1 MWDLRGVIP
10 DSEQK
15 TDPLVDKC
23 RNIVA
28 DIENEPDR
36 DKARDAVQVD
46 LQEIAEDVAIEESH
60 GLDLDYISMIALK
73 DSLGTEF
80 VERIRAIFSEKG
92 HLSKAKNFEFRPPQQ
107 EMAMAV
113 ARALEEERHLVVEAG
128 TGVGKSLAYLAPAIL
143 FALEQHKKAIVST
156 HTINLQEQLLY
167 KDIPIL
173 RKILP
178 VEFEAALMKGRQNYL
193 CPRRLERALQQANEL
208 FTGPEQNELSR
219 LAQWARTTR
228 DGSLSDLSVDPDPKV
243 WAQVCSEPHICTTKS
258 CGQSS
263 CFYQQARKR
272 LLTSDVIVINHTL
285 LFMLLGSPDQQ
296 EERESGYLFP
306 NDFIIF
312 DEAHTVEQVASRQVG
327 IGISQYGLRS
337 TIQRLYNARTR
348 KGLFTVM
355 RDAPGVRLAADLVD
369 RADQFFA
376 AIESRSDFR
385 KGREFRV
392 RAPEFVT
399 DTITGHLSALQARI
413 SEVAKRADDEFLKAE
428 LQELGRRIRGA
439 REDTATFLE
448 QSAHEHVY
456 WVERTGKT
464 AQFLSLNAAPI
475 DLAPVLRRMIFR
487 EDCSC
492 VMTSATLS
500 VGRPDLAYLR
510 QRVGAD
516 EAEPLLLGSPFDF
529 SAQMKMFIV
538 QKMPDPRDAGYEE
551 ALEHWIAHF
560 VEETDGRAFV
570 LFTSYRGM
578 QQVAD
583 QMREFFARKKFNL
596 LVQGGGAPR
605 GKLLEQFKTTPR
617 SVLFGTDSFWMGVDV
632 PGEALSNVIITRLPF
647 AVPDHP
653 LIEAKLE
660 LVEERGGDP
669 FTEYSLPEAILK
681 LRQGVGRLIRT
692 KIDRGIIVILDN
704 RIVNKPYGRAFLQAL
719 PKCPVKI
726 I

>member
-1 MWDLRGVIP
+1 
-10 DSEQK
+10 
-15 TDPLVDKC
+15 
-23 RNIVA
+23 
-28 DIENEPDR
+28 
-36 DKARDAVQVD
+36 
-46 LQEIAEDVAIEESH
+46 
-60 GLDLDYISMIALK
+60 MIALK

-80 VERIRAIFSEKG
+80 VERIRTIFSENG
-92 HLSKAKNFEFRPPQQ
+92 RLSKAKNFEFRRQQQ
-107 EMAMAV
+107 EMAAAM

-128 TGVGKSLAYLAPAIL
+128 TGVGKSLAYLVPATL
-143 FALEQHKKAIVST
+143 FALEHHKKAIVST

-173 RKILP
+173 KKILP

-208 FTGPEQNELSR
+208 FTGPEQNELTR
-219 LAQWARTTR
+219 LAEWADTTR
-228 DGSLSDLSVDPDPKV
+228 DGSLSDLSVEPDPKV
-243 WAQVCSEPHICTTKS
+243 WTQVCSEPHICTGKN
-258 CGQSS
+258 CGQQSN

-272 LLTSDVIVINHTL
+272 LLSSDVIVINHTL
-285 LFMLLGSPDQQ
+285 LFMLLGSPDAQ

-312 DEAHTVEQVASRQVG
+312 DEAHTVEQVASRQIG

-348 KGLFTVM
+348 KGLFTIT
-355 RDAPGVRLAADLVD
+355 RDAIGVRLAADLVD
-369 RADQFFA
+369 EVDKFFA
-376 AIESRSDFR
+376 AVESCSDFR

-392 RAPEFVT
+392 RAPEFVP
-399 DTITGHLSALQARI
+399 DAITGRLTGLQARI
-413 SEVAKRADDEFLKAE
+413 AEVARRADDEFLKAE
-428 LQELGRRIRGA
+428 LQEHGRRIRDA
-439 REDTATFLE
+439 RDGIAIFLE

-475 DLAPVLRRMIFR
+475 DIAPVLRRMIFR

-500 VGRPDLAYLR
+500 VGRPDLAYFR
-510 QRVGAD
+510 QRIGAD
-516 EAEPLLLGSPFDF
+516 EVEPLLLGSPFDF
-529 SAQMKMFIV
+529 RTQMKIFIV
-538 QKMPDPRDAGYEE
+538 RKMPDPRDAGYEQ
-551 ALEHWIAHF
+551 ALEHWIGHF

-583 QMREFFARKKFNL
+583 QMGEFFLRKKLNL

-617 SVLFGTDSFWMGVDV
+617 SVLFGTDSFWSGVDV

-647 AVPDHP
+647 AVPDYP

-660 LVEERGGDP
+660 LVEERGGDA

-692 KIDRGIIVILDN
+692 KSDRGIIVILDN
-704 RIVNKPYGRAFLQAL
+704 RIVTKPYGRAFLAAL
-719 PKCPVKI
+719 PKCPVEI

>member
-1 MWDLRGVIP
+1 
-10 DSEQK
+10 
-15 TDPLVDKC
+15 
-23 RNIVA
+23 
-28 DIENEPDR
+28 
-36 DKARDAVQVD
+36 
-46 LQEIAEDVAIEESH
+46 
-60 GLDLDYISMIALK
+60 MIALK

-80 VERIRAIFSEKG
+80 VERIRTIFSENG
-92 HLSKAKNFEFRPPQQ
+92 RLSKAKNFEFRRQQQ
-107 EMAMAV
+107 EMAAAV

-128 TGVGKSLAYLAPAIL
+128 TGVGKSLAYLVPAIL
-143 FALEQHKKAIVST
+143 FAIEQHKKAIVST

-173 RKILP
+173 KKILP
-178 VEFEAALMKGRQNYL
+178 IEFEAALMKGLHNYL
-193 CPRRLERALQQANEL
+193 CPRLLERALQQQNEL
-208 FTGPEQNELSR
+208 FTGPEQNELNR
-219 LAQWARTTR
+219 LAEWSRTTR
-228 DGSLSDLSVDPDPKV
+228 DGSLSDLSVEPDPKV

-258 CGQSS
+258 CGQSN

-272 LLTSDVIVINHTL
+272 LLSSDVIVINHTL
-285 LFMLLGSPDQQ
+285 LFMLLGSPKGQ

-312 DEAHTVEQVASRQVG
+312 DEAHTVEQVASRQIG

-355 RDAPGVRLAADLVD
+355 RDAAGVRLAADLVD
-369 RADQFFA
+369 ELDRFFA
-376 AIESRSDFR
+376 AIESSSDFR

-392 RAPEFVT
+392 RAPEFVP
-399 DTITGHLSALQARI
+399 DTITGRLTGLQARI
-413 SEVAKRADDEFLKAE
+413 AEVGRRADDEFLKAE
-428 LQELGRRIRGA
+428 LQELGRRIRDA
-439 REDTATFLE
+439 RDGIAIFLE
-448 QSAHEHVY
+448 QSAREHVY

-475 DLAPVLRRMIFR
+475 DIAPVLRRMIFR

-500 VGRPDLAYLR
+500 VGRPDLAYFR
-510 QRVGAD
+510 QRIGAD
-516 EAEPLLLGSPFDF
+516 EIEPLLLGSPFDF
-529 SAQMKMFIV
+529 QKQMKMFIV
-538 QKMPDPRDAGYEE
+538 QKMPDPRDVGYEE

-560 VEETDGRAFV
+560 VEETEGRAFV

-583 QMREFFARKKFNL
+583 QMGEFFLRKKLNL
-596 LVQGGGAPR
+596 LLQGGGAPR

-617 SVLFGTDSFWMGVDV
+617 SVLFGTDSFWSGVDV

-647 AVPDHP
+647 AVPDYP

-660 LVEERGGDP
+660 LVEERGGDA

-692 KIDRGIIVILDN
+692 KSDRGIIVILDN
-704 RIVNKPYGRAFLQAL
+704 RIVTRPYGRAFMQAL
-719 PKCPVKI
+719 PKCPVEI

>member
-1 MWDLRGVIP
+1 
-10 DSEQK
+10 
-15 TDPLVDKC
+15 
-23 RNIVA
+23 
-28 DIENEPDR
+28 
-36 DKARDAVQVD
+36 
-46 LQEIAEDVAIEESH
+46 
-60 GLDLDYISMIALK
+60 MIALK

-80 VERIRAIFSEKG
+80 VERIRTIFSENG
-92 HLSKAKNFEFRPPQQ
+92 RLSKAKNFEFRPQQQ
-107 EMAMAV
+107 EMAVAV
-113 ARALEEERHLVVEAG
+113 AATLEEERHLVVEAG
-128 TGVGKSLAYLAPAIL
+128 TGVGKSLAYLTPAIL
-143 FALEQHKKAIVST
+143 FALERHKKAIVST
-156 HTINLQEQLLY
+156 YTINLQEQLLH

-173 RKILP
+173 KKILP
-178 VEFEAALMKGRQNYL
+178 AEFEAALMKGRQNYL
-193 CPRRLERALQQANEL
+193 CPRRLERALQQQNEL
-208 FTGPEQNELSR
+208 FTGPEQNELTR
-219 LAQWARTTR
+219 LAEWARATC
-228 DGSLSDLSVDPDPKV
+228 DGSLSDLSIEPDPKV
-243 WAQVCSEPHICTTKS
+243 WTQVCSEPHICTGKN
-258 CGQSS
+258 CGQQSN

-272 LLTSDVIVINHTL
+272 LLAADVIVMNHTL
-285 LFMLLGSPDQQ
+285 LFMLLGSPDAQ

-312 DEAHTVEQVASRQVG
+312 DEAHTVEQVASRQIG

-355 RDAPGVRLAADLVD
+355 RDAIGVRLTADLVD
-369 RADQFFA
+369 ELDRFFA
-376 AIESRSDFR
+376 AVESCSDFR

-392 RAPEFVT
+392 RVAELVP
-399 DTITGHLSALQARI
+399 DTITGRLTGLQALI
-413 SEVAKRADDEFLKAE
+413 AEVARRADDEFLKAE
-428 LQELGRRIRGA
+428 LQELGRRIRDA
-439 REDTATFLE
+439 RDGIAIFLE
-448 QSAHEHVY
+448 QSAREHVY

-475 DLAPVLRRMIFR
+475 DIAPVLRRMIFR

-500 VGRPDLAYLR
+500 VGRPDLAYFR
-510 QRVGAD
+510 QRIGAD
-516 EAEPLLLGSPFDF
+516 EIEPLLLGSPFDF
-529 SAQMKMFIV
+529 RTQMKIFIV
-538 QKMPDPRDAGYEE
+538 RKMPDPRDAGYEE

-583 QMREFFARKKFNL
+583 RMGDFFLRKKLNL

-647 AVPDHP
+647 AVPDYP

-692 KIDRGIIVILDN
+692 KGDRGIIVILDN
-704 RIVNKPYGRAFLQAL
+704 RIVTKPYGRGFLAAL
-719 PKCPVKI
+719 PKCPVEI